1 MLQIPHS
8 ADDLKTAVDAQ
19 LAWTGNEDAGFY
31 ARAGT
36 TLYTIESVGA
46 HLSRPYE
53 VRTVDLGGGGDPGGH
68 PRRAVRQAQNPAAI
82 LSGHFRSAGF

>member
-53 VRTVDLGGGGDPGGH
+53 GAYR
-68 PRRAVRQAQNPAAI
+68 
-82 LSGHFRSAGF
+82 